1 MDSCWCECCNV
12 EGWIDHWSADFSW
25 VWWAS
30 TTRYATTVYCTEA
43 SKCYTTKA
51 SDYNTTVYVDPSYY
65 AEAPKNFSSP
75 NFHYLQQNAA
85 SLLNNNVNTFLLYE
99 GLQVLRHKGSW
110 VLNSNLF
117 QDVPKTIIM
126 QCTVLLPATIPKI
139 ELVTPPKFSSTFL
152 QPTLPQLTSRSQLTT
167 TPRRHWSSTPRRH
180 WYVKPRLQFT
190 TLQPTLL
197 KNTTLISKYYTTK
210 ALKYY
215 TITYATTTCYTE
227 APKAV
232 LLCPEFL
239 LH

>member
-1 MDSCWCECCNV
+1 
-12 EGWIDHWSADFSW
+12 
-25 VWWAS
+25 
-30 TTRYATTVYCTEA
+30 
-43 SKCYTTKA
+43 
-51 SDYNTTVYVDPSYY
+51 
-65 AEAPKNFSSP
+65 
-75 NFHYLQQNAA
+75 
-85 SLLNNNVNTFLLYE
+85 
-99 GLQVLRHKGSW
+99 
-110 VLNSNLF
+110 
-117 QDVPKTIIM
+117 M

-152 QPTLPQLTSRSQLTT
+152 QPMLPQLTSRSQLTT
-167 TPRRHWSSTPRRH
+167 TPRRHWSSTPRRHWSSTPRRHWSSTPRRH

>member
-65 AEAPKNFSSP
+65 AEAPKYFSSP
-75 NFHYLQQNAA
+75 NFHYLHHAA

-110 VLNSNLF
+110 VLNSNLRCSKNYNNAMYCSVTSYYTEDWTCYTTEVF
-117 QDVPKTIIM
+117 KYFSTTYVA
-126 QCTVLLPATIPKI
+126 PAYITK
-139 ELVTPPKFSSTFL
+139 STD
-152 QPTLPQLTSRSQLTT
+152 
-167 TPRRHWSSTPRRH
+167 
-180 WYVKPRLQFT
+180 
-190 TLQPTLL
+190 
-197 KNTTLISKYYTTK
+197 YYTTK
-210 ALKYY
+210 AL
-215 TITYATTTCYTE
+215 E
-227 APKAV
+227 
-232 LLCPEFL
+232 
-239 LH
+239 